1 MPAANDRIPIY
12 TGAASTTG
20 GDHPFAGKTAAAA
33 RSLNRARIEAL
44 PDTVIDRDILGHTAA
59 ELLSARAWRELIRQT
74 PGSLNLEPDDSHLF
88 FDFNERLDDPAT
100 RKEACHLAERM
111 GRRLGYLLLM
121 LARGD
126 AANREARPEWS
137 EVHWAYWREVEQ
149 VIIAGGLWA
158 GNLGAAGLPATHNV
172 LRTAGCRLSVER
184 SPFGDSLTLIGL
196 ARHAPPDTARML
208 LLDFGHTWVKRATAA
223 YRDGQLVDLTLQSP
237 LPAAAGAS
245 IHTPDKM
252 DETAALWSWMA
263 GQIEN
268 DWRRHVLPAAP
279 ESTAIGISMA
289 AHMENGHPLDASRG
303 RYSRLAALAPHLG
316 TFMRDE
322 LAARLGP
329 FRSLAL
335 LHDGLAAASAY
346 AGQSR
351 TVVLILGTSIGAGYP
366 PPADGLRPVTTALR
380 RLPDT
385 QLPERSPYVGN
396 RDI

>member
-1 MPAANDRIPIY
+1 MLAANDRIPIY

-20 GDHPFAGKTAAAA
+20 GSHPFAGKTAASA

-44 PDTVIDRDILGHTAA
+44 PDMVIDRDILGHTAV
-59 ELLSARAWRELIRQT
+59 ELLSARAWTDLIRHKA
-74 PGSLNLEPDDSHLF
+74 GSLNLDPDDPHLF
-88 FDFNERLDDPAT
+88 FDFNKRLDDPAT
-100 RKEACHLAERM
+100 RKEARRLAERM

-158 GNLGAAGLPATHNV
+158 GNLGEAGLPATHNV

-208 LLDFGHTWVKRATAA
+208 LFDFGHTWVKRATATF
-223 YRDGQLVDLTLQSP
+223 RDGQLVDLTFQSP

-245 IHTPDKM
+245 ILTPDKM
-252 DETAALWSWMA
+252 DEAAALWSWMA
-263 GQIEN
+263 GQIEH
-268 DWRRHVLPAAP
+268 DWRRHVVPAAH

-289 AHMENGHPLDASRG
+289 AHLENGHPLDASRG
-303 RYSRLAALAPHLG
+303 RYSHLAALAPHLA

-346 AGQSR
+346 AGQLR

-366 PPADGLRPVTTALR
+366 PPVDGLRPVATGLR
-380 RLPDT
+380 RFPDT
-385 QLPERSPYVGN
+385 RLPESLPFVEN